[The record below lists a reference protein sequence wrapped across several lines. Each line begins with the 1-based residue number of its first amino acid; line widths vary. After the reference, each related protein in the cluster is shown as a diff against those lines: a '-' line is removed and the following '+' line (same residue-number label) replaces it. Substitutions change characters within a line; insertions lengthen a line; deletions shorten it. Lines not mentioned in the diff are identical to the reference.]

1 MSRLFYI
8 SKHANSTIMPMNAP
22 SSLRIPSAHL
32 YQPSVDVSPFVRGFI
47 TRDTRG
53 CRLEGEQLLNRFPA
67 SAHCVMTWFLEGEAE
82 LLVDTGGQQ
91 GQVMSGCVVS
101 GCQTQP
107 VVSRNRG
114 DTWAFM
120 AMFYPD
126 AFQSLF
132 GVDLASLQNRFVPAH
147 ALLPARGR
155 ELVEAVFAAPSHAA
169 RQALVEACITEH
181 ARQHKLPAW
190 LRIRRMGSRIT
201 LGMAAS
207 LLGIGPRQLQRLALR
222 EAGANLQT
230 LNRLRRGERSFL
242 TAQRRYFSGQPLDW
256 ADHALECDYADQ
268 SHMARDCKA
277 QTGRTPAQLAR
288 DAACEEADWIYRL
301 EFSDA
306 FTDEFKNG
314 DNPPPT
320 RSA

>member
-1 MSRLFYI
+1 
-8 SKHANSTIMPMNAP
+8 MNAP
-22 SSLRIPSAHL
+22 SSLRSPVARL
-32 YQPSVDVSPFVRGFI
+32 YQPSVEVSPFVRGFI
-47 TRDTRG
+47 LRDTRG
-53 CRLEGEQLLNRFPA
+53 CALQGEQLLNRFPA
-67 SAHCVMTWFLEGEAE
+67 SAHCVLTWFLEGEAE
-82 LLVDTGGQQ
+82 LLSDAGGQQ

-114 DTWAFM
+114 DTYGFM

-132 GVDLASLQNRFVPAH
+132 GIDLAPLQNRFVPAH
-147 ALLPARGR
+147 ELLPTRGR
-155 ELVEAVFAAPSHAA
+155 ELVDAVFAAVSNAA
-169 RQALVEACITEH
+169 RQALVEGCITEH
-181 ARQHKLPAW
+181 AQHHKLPAW

-201 LGMAAS
+201 LGMAAAM
-207 LLGIGPRQLQRLALR
+207 LGIGPRQLQRLALR

-242 TAQRRYFSGQPLDW
+242 TAQRRHLAGQPHDW

-268 SHMARDCKA
+268 SHLSRDCKA

-288 DAACEEADWIYRL
+288 DVVREEADWVYRL
-301 EFSDA
+301 EFSDEYA
-306 FTDEFKNG
+306 DDFASEDEL
-314 DNPPPT
+314 PPT

>member
-1 MSRLFYI
+1 
-8 SKHANSTIMPMNAP
+8 MNAP
-22 SSLRIPSAHL
+22 SSLRSPSARL
-32 YQPSVDVSPFVRGFI
+32 YQPSVEVSPFVRAFML
-47 TRDTRG
+47 RDTRH
-53 CRLEGEQLLNRFPA
+53 CALQGEQLLNRFPA

-82 LLVDTGGQQ
+82 LLSDAGGQQ
-91 GQVMSGCVVS
+91 GLVLSGCVVS

-114 DTWAFM
+114 DTHGFM

-132 GVDLASLQNRFVPAH
+132 GVDLAQLQNKFLPANDV
-147 ALLPARGR
+147 LPARGR
-155 ELVEAVFAAPSHAA
+155 ELADAVFAAASHSA
-169 RQALVEACITEH
+169 RQALLEDCVTEH
-181 ARQHKLPAW
+181 AQHHKLPAW

-242 TAQRRYFSGQPLDW
+242 AAQRRHLAGQPHDW
-256 ADHALECDYADQ
+256 AEHALDCDYADQ
-268 SHMARDCKA
+268 SHMARECKA

-288 DAACEEADWIYRL
+288 DATREEADWVYRL
-301 EFSDA
+301 QFSDE
-306 FTDEFKNG
+306 FTND
-314 DNPPPT
+314 DDDDPPPA

>member
-1 MSRLFYI
+1 
-8 SKHANSTIMPMNAP
+8 MNAP
-22 SSLRIPSAHL
+22 SSLRSPSARL
-32 YQPSVDVSPFVRGFI
+32 YQPSVEVSPFVRAFML
-47 TRDTRG
+47 RDTRH
-53 CRLEGEQLLNRFPA
+53 CALQGEQLLNRFPA

-82 LLVDTGGQQ
+82 LLSDAGGQQ
-91 GQVMSGCVVS
+91 GLVLSGCVVS

-107 VVSRNRG
+107 FVSRNRG
-114 DTWAFM
+114 DTHGFM

-132 GVDLASLQNRFVPAH
+132 GVDLAQLQNKFLPANDV
-147 ALLPARGR
+147 LPARGR
-155 ELVEAVFAAPSHAA
+155 ALVDAVFAAASHSA
-169 RQALVEACITEH
+169 RQALVEDCVTEH
-181 ARQHKLPAW
+181 ARHHKLPAW

-242 TAQRRYFSGQPLDW
+242 AAQRRHFAGQEIDW
-256 ADHALECDYADQ
+256 ADHALDCDYADQ
-268 SHMARDCKA
+268 SHMARECKA

-288 DAACEEADWIYRL
+288 DATREEADWVYRL
-301 EFSDA
+301 QFSDE
-306 FTDEFKNG
+306 FTND
-314 DNPPPT
+314 DDDDPPPA

>member
-1 MSRLFYI
+1 
-8 SKHANSTIMPMNAP
+8 MNAP
-22 SSLRIPSAHL
+22 SSLRSPVARL
-32 YQPSVDVSPFVRGFI
+32 YQPSVEVSPFVRGFI
-47 TRDTRG
+47 LRDTRN

-67 SAHCVMTWFLEGEAE
+67 SAHCVLTWFLEGEAE
-82 LLVDTGGQQ
+82 LLSNAGGQQ

-101 GCQTQP
+101 GCQTHP

-114 DTWAFM
+114 DTHGFM

-126 AFQSLF
+126 AFQALF
-132 GVDLASLQNRFVPAH
+132 GIDLAPLQDRFVPADEI
-147 ALLPARGR
+147 LPERGR
-155 ELVEAVFAAPSHAA
+155 ELVEAVFAAASNAA
-169 RQALVEACITEH
+169 RQALVEDCIREH
-181 ARQHKLPAW
+181 AQHHKLPAW

-207 LLGIGPRQLQRLALR
+207 MLGIGPRQLQRLALR

-242 TAQRRYFSGQPLDW
+242 TAQRRHLAGQPHDW
-256 ADHALECDYADQ
+256 AGHALECDYADQ
-268 SHMARDCKA
+268 SHMARECKA

-288 DAACEEADWIYRL
+288 DAVCEEADWVYRL
-301 EFSDA
+301 DFSD
-306 FTDEFKNG
+306 EFA
-314 DNPPPT
+314 DDDDPPPT